1 MKDIENMIENL
12 VERVLHE
19 EVNKK
24 VKDITEAVST
34 EIDEMEEYYEV
45 AKNRKEERKASKEEP
60 KEDMGKMPELRD
72 KFDGRDSKVVGVY
85 SNINKQRREMGEDE
99 VEEGNEFSGARAK
112 AIENGEKEF
121 TVDGKTYPVEGE
133 STEQTSSGSA
143 GGYSAPLGW
152 NESVDGKRS
161 LKLTEDEMIELIQR
175 IVREQKISGVVGQ
188 NKAMKTSKK
197 DNEDYI
203 KSVTKKMKQ
212 YLKDADEGE
221 YVADPEKFPTGNGDR
236 KDDKMMYTA
245 SDGVEEYIDQIARSG
260 GMENLDYDQIKP
272 DEEWLDMNILG
283 SSETGN
289 NPEWA
294 NAVKTDT
301 GEKVKDRMDKN
312 ILAKLKKQSYNKAPQ
327 PVTDYAGKKKNTEKF
342 AGIEVSESVNTDKK
356 KVRVNED
363 INKIKKLF
371 SHNYK
376 TQ

>member
-1 MKDIENMIENL
+1 MKD
-12 VERVLHE
+12 
-19 EVNKK
+19 
-24 VKDITEAVST
+24 
-34 EIDEMEEYYEV
+34 
-45 AKNRKEERKASKEEP
+45 
-60 KEDMGKMPELRD
+60 
-72 KFDGRDSKVVGVY
+72 
-85 SNINKQRREMGEDE
+85 
-99 VEEGNEFSGARAK
+99 
-112 AIENGEKEF
+112 
-121 TVDGKTYPVEGE
+121 
-133 STEQTSSGSA
+133 
-143 GGYSAPLGW
+143 
-152 NESVDGKRS
+152 
-161 LKLTEDEMIELIQR
+161 
-175 IVREQKISGVVGQ
+175 
-188 NKAMKTSKK
+188 
-197 DNEDYI
+197 
-203 KSVTKKMKQ
+203 
-212 YLKDADEGE
+212 YLKNADEGE

-327 PVTDYAGKKKNTEKF
+327 PVTDYSGKKKTTDSM
-342 AGIEVSESVNTDKK
+342 AGIEVSESVKTDKK
-356 KVRVNED
+356 KERVNED
-363 INKIKKLF
+363 IDKMKKLF

>member
-12 VERVLHE
+12 VERVLSE

-24 VKDITEAVST
+24 VKDITESVST

-45 AKNRKEERKASKEEP
+45 AKNRKEERKATKKDEP
-60 KEDMGKMPELRD
+60 KEGMGKMPELRD

-85 SNINKQRREMGEDE
+85 SDIDKQRKEMGEDE
-99 VEEGNEFSGARAK
+99 VDEGNEFSGARAK
-112 AIENGEKEF
+112 AIEDGKDEF
-121 TVDGKTYPVEGE
+121 EVDGKTYPVEGE
-133 STEQTSSGSA
+133 K
-143 GGYSAPLGW
+143 
-152 NESVDGKRS
+152 NESKKQS

-175 IVREQKISGVVGQ
+175 IVKEQKISGITGQ
-188 NKAMKTSKK
+188 KKAMKTSKK

-203 KSVTKKMKQ
+203 KSVTKKMKD
-212 YLKDADEGE
+212 YLKNADEGE

-301 GEKVKDRMDKN
+301 GEKVKDRKDKN

-327 PVTDYAGKKKNTEKF
+327 PVTDYSGKKRTTDSM
-342 AGIEVSESVNTDKK
+342 AGIEVSESVKTDKK
-356 KVRVNED
+356 KERVNED
-363 INKIKKLF
+363 IDKIKKLF

>member
-24 VKDITEAVST
+24 VKTITETVSG

-45 AKNRKEERKASKEEP
+45 AKNRKNDRVVKKEESN
-60 KEDMGKMPELRD
+60 EDMGKAPEIGPEDDRVIGTKDVSEETCGECGKEMCECGTMEEEVKPDFLD
-72 KFDGRDSKVVGVY
+72 LDGDGNKKESMKSAAKSK
-85 SNINKQRREMGEDE
+85 K
-99 VEEGNEFSGARAK
+99 K
-112 AIENGEKEF
+112 KES
-121 TVDGKTYPVEGE
+121 K
-133 STEQTSSGSA
+133 EQTTSGSSG
-143 GGYSAPLGW
+143 GFSAPLGW
-152 NESVDGKRS
+152 NENTKKKRT
-161 LKLTEDEMIELIQR
+161 LKLSEDEMIELIER
-175 IVREQKISGVVGQ
+175 IVKEQKISGVLGQ
-188 NKAMKTSKK
+188 NNAMKTSKK

-203 KSVTKKMKQ
+203 KLVTKKMKA

-312 ILAKLKKQSYNKAPQ
+312 ILSKLKKQSYNKAPQ
-327 PVTDYAGKKKNTEKF
+327 PVTDYSGKKRHTDSM
-342 AGIEVSESVNTDKK
+342 AGIEVSESVNTIKD

-363 INKIKKLF
+363 IDKMKKLF